1 MIESVCMGL
10 KSGLKINP
18 HRIILLWGIGLFF
31 ISELYTHL
39 CICVYYFIYI
49 CLIVLVYLYLFDFC
63 IVLPI
68 YSLLL
73 FFLYLVF

>member
-31 ISELYTHL
+31 ISELYTLL
-39 CICVYYFIYI
+39 CIY
-49 CLIVLVYLYLFDFC
+49 VLFYLYMFNCFSVS
-63 IVLPI
+63 IPI
-68 YSLLL
+68 
-73 FFLYLVF
+73 